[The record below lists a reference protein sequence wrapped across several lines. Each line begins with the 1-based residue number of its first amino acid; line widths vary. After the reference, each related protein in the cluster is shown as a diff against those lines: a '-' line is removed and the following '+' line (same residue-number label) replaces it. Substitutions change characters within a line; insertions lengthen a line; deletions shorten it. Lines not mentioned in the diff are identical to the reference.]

1 MNFATGGFRRNRRI
15 GFQIAADPTGV
26 VHWRHLMDSSASP
39 PAGSAARTPSAPG
52 RLVSLDALRG
62 FDMFWILGADA
73 IGPAVLGIQGS
84 SITHALGEQ
93 LDHVAWE
100 GFRFYDLI
108 FPLFVFMVGVS
119 IVFSLT
125 RMVERQGRPAALA
138 RIAKRTVILYLLGL
152 FVYGGFST
160 PYEEIRLLGVLQRI
174 ALCYGATATL
184 FLFFKPKV
192 LAGITAAIL
201 LGYWALLA
209 LVPVPGEAAVSYAE
223 GHNIV
228 NWFDLHYLPLR
239 KWDKTHDPEGI
250 LSTIPAIASC
260 LLGVFAGL
268 LLADDRRSNREKV
281 KMLAVAGVA
290 LVIAGYGW
298 GFAFPIIKKLWTS
311 SYVLVAGGW
320 SLLMLALF
328 HEIIE
333 IRGWKCWAQPF
344 VWIGMNPIALYILAH
359 VIAFQQLAQRLV
371 GGNVEQMLDTRVA
384 AGFGGFLV
392 SLVSI
397 LLCVAVARFL
407 YQRQIFIRL

>member
-1 MNFATGGFRRNRRI
+1 MVEVPPVPPR
-15 GFQIAADPTGV
+15 
-26 VHWRHLMDSSASP
+26 ASP
-39 PAGSAARTPSAPG
+39 AAAASAR

-62 FDMFWILGADA
+62 FDMFWILGADS

-84 SITHALGEQ
+84 SLTQALGTQ
-93 LDHVAWE
+93 LDHVAWQ

-119 IVFSLT
+119 LVFSLT
-125 RMVERQGRPAALA
+125 RIVEREGRPAALG
-138 RIAKRTVILYLLGL
+138 RIFRRTVLLYLLGV

-160 PYEEIRLLGVLQRI
+160 PFQQIRLLGVLQRI
-174 ALCYGATATL
+174 AICYGVTATL
-184 FLFFKPKV
+184 FLYLRPRNLAI
-192 LAGITAAIL
+192 LAGILL

-209 LVPVPGEAAVSYAE
+209 WVPAPGEAAVTYAE

-228 NWFDLHYLPLR
+228 NWFDSQYLPLR

-250 LSTIPAIASC
+250 LSTVPAVVTC

-268 LLADDRRSNREKV
+268 CLADSRRTDREKV
-281 KMLAVAGVA
+281 KILAAAGLA
-290 LVIAGYGW
+290 LLVAGYGW
-298 GFAFPIIKKLWTS
+298 GMVFPIIKKLWTS

-320 SLLMLALF
+320 SLLLLATF

-333 IRGWKCWAQPF
+333 NRGWRRWAEPF
-344 VWIGMNPIALYILAH
+344 VWIGMNPIALYLLAH
-359 VIAFQQLAQRLV
+359 VLSFQQLAQRLV
-371 GGNVEQMLDTRVA
+371 GGNVEAFLDARLTP
-384 AGFGGFLV
+384 GFGGYVV

-397 LLCVAVARFL
+397 LLCVVVARFL